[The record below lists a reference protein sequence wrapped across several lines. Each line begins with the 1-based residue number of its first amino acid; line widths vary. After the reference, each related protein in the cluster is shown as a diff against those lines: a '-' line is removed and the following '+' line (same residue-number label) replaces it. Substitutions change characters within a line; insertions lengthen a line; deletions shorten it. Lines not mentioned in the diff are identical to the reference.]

1 MNELN
6 FLDKEDTYLLSLPGI
21 ILHSDLR
28 HELTAE
34 VIVEGIN
41 AYMDRVA
48 QEDYLDGCVSEEIK
62 RLLNGLS
69 GLVDGSYHDNPK
81 QIEDVECTIDNIVY
95 FLNKEHLSAY
105 YDPVVGTDNILV
117 EYYYVKPYSSVM
129 MSGQERE
136 WTNFYYIT
144 TDPETK
150 SIFVHELDKD
160 EYIPSVVDIYEKLY
174 VDMEEEM

>member
-28 HELTAE
+28 HELTSE

-41 AYMDRVA
+41 AYMDREV

-62 RLLNGLS
+62 KKLNGMS
-69 GLVDGSYHDNPK
+69 GLVNGIYHDNPK
-81 QIEDVECTIDNIVY
+81 QLEDVEYAIDDIVH
-95 FLNKEHLSAY
+95 FLNKEHLTVY
-105 YDPVVGTDNILV
+105 YDPVVDTDNILV
-117 EYYYVKPYSSVM
+117 EYYYVKPFSSVM
-129 MSGQERE
+129 MDGQERE

-144 TDPETK
+144 TDPESK

-160 EYIPSVVDIYEKLY
+160 EHIPSVVDIYKKLY
-174 VDMEEEM
+174 VDIEKEM